1 MATETWHNKEDAGT
15 ESTLNLTINVNGSD
29 ILDSNLAFQE
39 PLNSYEHTERGNAGF
54 TLPVQIDAFDTNL
67 LTNSSIRL
75 GVRGDDSWAPQNVFL
90 FGRTDDRSQVPVPLA
105 IETDLDV
112 WLSTDSSE
120 GHLTTPIRLVRS
132 GNDRPIPEIRR
143 VLLVISTGPNDNDG
157 TDDDIEL
164 EIRGPDGRE
173 FFREQFNDTF
183 QADLEKN
190 SANYYTRDVKTPF
203 TESDL
208 QGCRIILRI
217 LGKDAWH
224 PYRVFVFGF
233 DTTSEQGRPNAIIP
247 LAAVWDWDT
256 GFMSTDDN
264 EDPLEGI
271 RDLPRPGSI

>member
-1 MATETWHNKEDAGT
+1 
-15 ESTLNLTINVNGSD
+15 
-29 ILDSNLAFQE
+29 
-39 PLNSYEHTERGNAGF
+39 
-54 TLPVQIDAFDTNL
+54 
-67 LTNSSIRL
+67 
-75 GVRGDDSWAPQNVFL
+75 
-90 FGRTDDRSQVPVPLA
+90 
-105 IETDLDV
+105 
-112 WLSTDSSE
+112 LSTDNSE

-132 GNDRPIPEIRR
+132 GNDRPILEIRR

-164 EIRGPDGRE
+164 EIRGSDGTE

-183 QADLEKN
+183 QADLEKS
-190 SANYYTRDVKTPF
+190 SANYYARDVRTPF

-256 GFMSTDDN
+256 GFMSTDGN